1 MCVGVVYVVID
12 ESKLMMIIFTMIN
25 NRNTDNNLAKRNST
39 E

>member
-25 NRNTDNNLAKRNST
+25 NRNTDNNLEKRNST

>member
-1 MCVGVVYVVID
+1 VCGCGVCGVID